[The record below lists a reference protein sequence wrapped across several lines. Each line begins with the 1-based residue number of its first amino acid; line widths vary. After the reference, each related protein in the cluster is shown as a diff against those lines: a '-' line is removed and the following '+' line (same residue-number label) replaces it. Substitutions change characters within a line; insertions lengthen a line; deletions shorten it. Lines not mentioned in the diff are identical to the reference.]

1 MASFVTA
8 RRFTGHP
15 LMETNP
21 LVRRVDLLSA
31 YSNRQAQLEGMEDV
45 LARIAESDKADL
57 PGIGASEARTRW
69 WSMTDRLS
77 AAEIETLAERYR
89 SGVKAAHLAAEYNIS
104 LSSVKRLLRARGVR
118 RREARS

>member
-1 MASFVTA
+1 M
-8 RRFTGHP
+8 
-15 LMETNP
+15 
-21 LVRRVDLLSA
+21 VDLLSA

-69 WSMTDRLS
+69 WSMSDRLS
-77 AAEIETLAERYR
+77 AADTEALCERYR
-89 SGVKAAHLAAEYNIS
+89 SGVKAAHHAAEYDIS

>member
-1 MASFVTA
+1 M
-8 RRFTGHP
+8 
-15 LMETNP
+15 
-21 LVRRVDLLSA
+21 DLLSA

-45 LARIAESDKADL
+45 LARIAEDDKTDM

-69 WSMTDRLS
+69 WSMADRLS
-77 AAEIETLAERYR
+77 AADIEALAERYR

-104 LSSVKRLLRARGVR
+104 LSSVKRLLRAHGVR

>member
-1 MASFVTA
+1 M
-8 RRFTGHP
+8 
-15 LMETNP
+15 
-21 LVRRVDLLSA
+21 DLLSA

-77 AAEIETLAERYR
+77 AADIETLAERYR